1 MLRRT
6 TNPGDTADD
15 ITVVV
20 DGTPVEAIAGETVA
34 GILLRT
40 FPHTARIATVGG
52 GPRAPYCLAGACFD
66 CVALVDGH
74 AAQTCLVG
82 AQDGM
87 HIQRQLTRPS
97 VTAAKADEME
107 EGR

>member
-6 TNPGDTADD
+6 TDPGDTADA
-15 ITVVV
+15 IIVVV
-20 DGTPVEAIAGETVA
+20 DGTSVEAIAGETVA

-40 FPHTARIATVGG
+40 PPHTARIAVVGG

-74 AAQTCLVG
+74 AVQTCLVG
-82 AQDGM
+82 ARDGM
-87 HIQRQLTRPS
+87 TIQRQLSRPS
-97 VTAAKADEME
+97 VTAAKAGETE
-107 EGR
+107 EDR